1 LSTILDALR
10 KAQDDTETDKR
21 QVRVEEIPPP
31 GEAPEPSERRP
42 RRALTWLVG
51 IAAVL
56 GLAFVGGLALG
67 NRVSDM
73 FLAGRKGTSDAVPE
87 AAKPEVAKPAPA
99 APVGEPREV
108 APSEAPAQVAQ
119 ADPPARR
126 SERRAATAARREA
139 EAEKRQARAAVP
151 QPPDEEPVPTPYGR
165 LHVFGAPEGGGQ
177 EGASAEDRAA
187 RLRQLRE
194 KMLRA
199 RREASERGNGGEE
212 AAVAIVVP
220 PPPGGAAPAPAPAA
234 VAEAPAVAMGVAPE
248 PPPAAEQP
256 RLAAAAPEVAEPPP
270 EPVVRRP
277 TAVGVSVGGVASG
290 APAATGGEIRDPDI
304 AMPDENP
311 APAAV
316 AEEPAPEPEAPVAV
330 AAVPPAAVA
339 PPPAAPAP
347 PVLRRSPG
355 GAPQVSIN
363 ILQWSAEPGRRFAF
377 VSIDGGGMT
386 QVREGDRIGTLTV
399 KHIHQQM
406 IEFGFNDSTFL
417 LRAN

>member
-1 LSTILDALR
+1 MSTILDALR
-10 KAQDDTETDKR
+10 KAQDETATDKR
-21 QVRVEEIPPP
+21 QVRVEEIPAPIP
-31 GEAPEPSERRP
+31 APDDAPEPPRGRS

-73 FLAGRKGTSDAVPE
+73 FLAGRDRTPAAAPE
-87 AAKPEVAKPAPA
+87 DAKPEVVKQEPPAQA
-99 APVGEPREV
+99 GEPREV
-108 APSEAPAQVAQ
+108 ARSEAPAQVAQ
-119 ADPPARR
+119 AER
-126 SERRAATAARREA
+126 SADRFERRAAAAARRE
-139 EAEKRQARAAVP
+139 EKAQRRPAPAAV
-151 QPPDEEPVPTPYGR
+151 QKPPSEEPVPTPYGR
-165 LHVFGAPEGGGQ
+165 LHVFGAADVAGRD
-177 EGASAEDRAA
+177 GASVEDRAA

-194 KMLRA
+194 KMLKA
-199 RREASERGNGGEE
+199 RREASERGKGSEE
-212 AAVAIVVP
+212 SAVAIVV
-220 PPPGGAAPAPAPAA
+220 PPPGGAAPAPAAAPEAPAA
-234 VAEAPAVAMGVAPE
+234 VVAEAPAPQEAPAQA
-248 PPPAAEQP
+248 PPVTAADPAA
-256 RLAAAAPEVAEPPP
+256 AGAPA
-270 EPVVRRP
+270 EPVVRSP
-277 TAVGVSVGGVASG
+277 TAAVGVSVGGD
-290 APAATGGEIRDPDI
+290 APAATDGEIRDPDI
-304 AMPDENP
+304 VMQDDPPAAVAAEP
-311 APAAV
+311 APAA
-316 AEEPAPEPEAPVAV
+316 EEPVAV
-330 AAVPPAAVA
+330 AAVPRADVA

-386 QVREGDRIGTLTV
+386 QVREGDRIGSLTV